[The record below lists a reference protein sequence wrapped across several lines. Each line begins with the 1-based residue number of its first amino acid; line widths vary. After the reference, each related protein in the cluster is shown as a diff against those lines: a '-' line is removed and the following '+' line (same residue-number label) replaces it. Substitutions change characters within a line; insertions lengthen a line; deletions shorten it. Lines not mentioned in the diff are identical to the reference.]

1 METSAAVA
9 RAEGARHMYEA
20 YWGLSQSPFRN
31 VPDPAF
37 FCPLPAHQDAL
48 ERLLY
53 AVQYGKG
60 GVVITGE
67 AGCGKSTLSRV
78 FLLKLDEEKYDVGLI
93 INPSLPPDELLY
105 EIALQLD
112 LSPASS
118 QRVALFRALSEHLLT
133 NAEEGRATVL
143 IIDEAHLIRDEA
155 VFEDL
160 RMLLNLQANDRYLLS
175 LVLIGLPI
183 LRTTLDGLDAFSQR
197 MAFRL
202 SLEPPNEEETAQYID
217 FRLKKAGATK
227 RIFTEDAIRAIYKES
242 GGIPRNVNKICD
254 ICLYE
259 GQRRKAQEVSA
270 SLVRVAAALV

>member
-9 RAEGARHMYEA
+9 RAGGARHMYEA

-37 FCPLPAHQDAL
+37 FCPLPAHQEAL

-78 FLLKLDEEKYDVGLI
+78 FLLKLDEEKYDVGLV

-112 LSPASS
+112 LSPTSS
-118 QRVALFRALSEHLLT
+118 QRVALFRSLNEHLLT

-143 IIDEAHLIRDEA
+143 IIDEAHLIKDEA
-155 VFEDL
+155 VFEDHIV
-160 RMLLNLQANDRYLLS
+160 R
-175 LVLIGLPI
+175 IG
-183 LRTTLDGLDAFSQR
+183 
-197 MAFRL
+197 
-202 SLEPPNEEETAQYID
+202 PPHE
-217 FRLKKAGATK
+217 
-227 RIFTEDAIRAIYKES
+227 
-242 GGIPRNVNKICD
+242 
-254 ICLYE
+254 
-259 GQRRKAQEVSA
+259 RRKAVEAHPLPNPAAPVENFDHDHSLHENPFMYQRTRASAFSKLTPDARSAVSSPA
-270 SLVRVAAALV
+270 CGLPTTAPLKTMS